1 MPHHFVE
8 LGELAETKKLLI
20 SRTIRCSAGSNPAL
34 HASLFLKEYNMEP
47 SYELKQEYK
56 YYRKAVIA
64 SYNKQYIRYFI
75 YSKLGKYYA
84 KKQERK

>member
-1 MPHHFVE
+1 
-8 LGELAETKKLLI
+8 
-20 SRTIRCSAGSNPAL
+20 
-34 HASLFLKEYNMEP
+34 MEP